1 MPEQKDD
8 ELQISSRSLRAE
20 RSEAVATLVALV
32 YVSTVAI
39 LFAIYGGNISL
50 VGLLAIGPFI
60 AAPFARPSRV
70 AIVGLFATI
79 FALVISTPPHN
90 YGELNHT
97 LRVLTQVAA
106 TALAM
111 WISYLRGQRNVL
123 LWTARS
129 ETRNE
134 RRRRVTAEMVQR
146 MQTMARAL
154 TTAADPAQV
163 ADAVFATLRDELR
176 VDAATF
182 ALLNE
187 RGQLLTLRRF
197 GYRPGEPTDA
207 VLGTLKPDGPV
218 LGQNLAF
225 LAESLEDLHKQ
236 RPDLFAATASTRFRA
251 LAVVPLVVSDR
262 TIGAVVVHWEDD
274 REFSEPDRSFLFTIT
289 GAGAQAVERA
299 RLTLTEFVSLE
310 RTEHLHR
317 LSSALATASTP
328 GDVAH
333 AAIAEARRALG
344 AQSAVVRVPAAAE
357 RSLSC
362 LASSGHPAL
371 LSRAMV
377 PMEGSRAG
385 AAFSRSRTEIA
396 RIGDDHGPG
405 DDAVQT
411 EVPLDTDGSSASTT
425 ADDAAD
431 AIEVEIVPR
440 VLGELD
446 LPVTVISEPL
456 VGNLG
461 TLGVLSLAFE
471 APSELGEP
479 ELRFLSTLA
488 GLTAQAFERAQVFE
502 HEREA
507 LRLAEAGRERLSLLS
522 EVTRLLSSSLE
533 PTTVIRRTMSL
544 VEGRLADSCVVQVPR
559 DSGLERLDVRD
570 SRTAARAI
578 GPGGV
583 DWDHVPYSSDAPA
596 AVAFR
601 TGRTQLAPLDV
612 RPTDDEPFVE
622 SGPER
627 TLAVD
632 AEHGDAWTA
641 LSVPLTAN
649 GEVIGV
655 MTFVDGPGRFFEADD
670 VSLATEVA
678 SRAGVA
684 LSNATRFQREH
695 IVAEVLQRAV
705 LPDSLPAVE
714 GLVLD
719 AEYRAG
725 VAGTYAGGDWYDVF
739 ELGDDAIFFSVG
751 DVMGKGAA
759 AAALMGQV
767 RSAIRAYAVR
777 GMSPTE
783 VLSSLDAFFDALIE
797 DRVVTAVVGTITP
810 STGQV
815 VLSNAGHPPPL
826 VVRADG
832 TTTFCPMQR
841 SLLIAAGLDGA
852 PRPRDELVLERG
864 DSLVMYS
871 DGLIERR
878 GEIITNGMKRLAATA
893 TKIARDGWPD
903 RPAETF
909 ASMLSADERTDD
921 LVVLCLNYA
930 GVTERRITAESLGT
944 SRDGMSTLHL
954 EPVVES
960 TPVARHWVAALMRD
974 LPPDVSGVATL
985 LTSELVTNAV
995 LHAGTPMCVT
1005 LHILS
1010 DRIRIDVADGNPA
1023 FPSIKEYGQDA
1034 ATGRGLTLFN
1044 TLASNWGIQAVDGGK
1059 IVWFELPVDYPV
1071 RPPRVSDGSFRFDLT
1086 GIAHATSRADGDV
1099 PPEIT
1104 VHLIGIPVM
1113 LLQKSSEEY
1122 EALFRELR
1130 LMKERADSAPLAP
1143 ALPERL
1149 AVLVSEIGTR
1159 FNGLGPGMDEMWQQA
1174 VDDRVEF
1181 FDWTV
1186 DLPQS
1191 AVVACE
1197 FYDALLDEA
1206 DEFGLSQRLLTLP
1219 ASPSSVAVRR
1229 WFLGELIGQLH
1240 GKAPVAWSDSRYH
1253 TALQA
1258 VPAR

>member
-1 MPEQKDD
+1 VPDPADD
-8 ELQISSRSLRAE
+8 ELQASPRTERADRAE
-20 RSEAVATLVALV
+20 AIATLVALIW
-32 YVSTVAI
+32 VSGVAI
-39 LFAIYGGNISL
+39 VFAVFGGNISL

-70 AIVGLFATI
+70 ALVGILAAF
-79 FALVISTPPHN
+79 FALVISTPAHS
-90 YGELNHT
+90 YGGLNHT

-111 WISYLRGQRNVL
+111 WISHLRGKRNVQ
-123 LWTARS
+123 LWTART

-134 RRRRVTAEMVQR
+134 RRRRVAAETAQR
-146 MQTMARAL
+146 MQAMARAL

-163 ADAVFATLRDELR
+163 ADAVFAALRDELH

-182 ALLNE
+182 AVLNE
-187 RGQLLTLRRF
+187 RGQLHTLRRF
-197 GYRPGEPTDA
+197 GYLPGEPADG
-207 VLGTLKPDGPV
+207 VLSALQPDGPV
-218 LGQNLAF
+218 LGHTVAVF
-225 LAESLEDLHKQ
+225 AESLEDLRRQ
-236 RPDLFAATASTRFRA
+236 RADLFASLASTRFRA
-251 LAVVPLVVSDR
+251 LAVIPLVVSDR
-262 TIGAVVVHWEDD
+262 TIGAVVVHWRDD
-274 REFSEPDRSFLFTIT
+274 RGISDPDRGFLFTIT

-299 RLTLTEFVSLE
+299 RLTLTEFVNLE

-317 LSSALATASTP
+317 LSSALAAATTP

-344 AQSAVVRVPAAAE
+344 AQSAVVRVPVSGE

-362 LASSGHPAL
+362 LASSGHPAVL
-371 LSRAMV
+371 ARSTV
-377 PMEGSRAG
+377 PVEGSRAG
-385 AAFSRSRTEIA
+385 ACFSR
-396 RIGDDHGPG
+396 GL
-405 DDAVQT
+405 T
-411 EVPLDTDGSSASTT
+411 EVVHVGTDPPAGEEPGAGH
-425 ADDAAD
+425 DAATVTGEPGRD
-431 AIEVEIVPR
+431 VDVEIVTH
-440 VLGELD
+440 VLAELTE
-446 LPVTVISEPL
+446 PVTIVTEPL
-456 VGNLG
+456 TGSSG
-461 TLGVLSLAFE
+461 PLGVLSLAFT
-471 APSELGEP
+471 AQPDPSEP

-488 GLTAQAFERAQVFE
+488 GLTAQALERAQVFE

-507 LRLAEAGRERLSLLS
+507 LRAAEAGRERLSILS

-544 VEGRLADSCVVQVPR
+544 VEGRLADSCMVQVPR
-559 DSGLERLDVRD
+559 ETGLVRLDMRD
-570 SRTAARAI
+570 ARPGSRVT
-578 GPGGV
+578 GPGGS
-583 DWDHVPYSSDAPA
+583 DGEIVPFSSDAPA

-601 TGRTQLAPLDV
+601 TGRTQLAPLETRVDDV
-612 RPTDDEPFVE
+612 DDVE
-622 SGPER
+622 GAGITEGVGGTEGAPS
-627 TLAVD
+627 VD
-632 AEHGDAWTA
+632 TGDAWTA

-655 MTFVDGPGRFFEADD
+655 MTFIDGPGRFFEADD

-695 IVAEVLQRAV
+695 VVAEVLQRAV
-705 LPDSLPAVE
+705 LPDSLPVVE

-739 ELGDDAIFFSVG
+739 ELGEDAVFFSVG

-767 RSAIRAYAVR
+767 RSAIRAYAVS
-777 GMSPTE
+777 GQSPTE
-783 VLSSLDAFFDALIE
+783 VLSSLDGFFDALIE
-797 DRVVTAVVGTITP
+797 DRVVTAVVGTITL
-810 STGQV
+810 STGRV

-832 TTTFCPMQR
+832 TATFCPMQR
-841 SLLIAAGLDGA
+841 SLLIAAGLNGA

-878 GEIITNGMKRLAATA
+878 GEIITDGMERLARRATD
-893 TKIARDGWPD
+893 IARSGWPD
-903 RPAETF
+903 RPAATF

-921 LVVLCLNYA
+921 LVVLCLHYA
-930 GVTERRITAESLGT
+930 GVTEGRISAAPLGT

-960 TPVARHWVAALMRD
+960 TPLARHWVAAHLRD
-974 LPPDVSGVATL
+974 LPAEVSGSAVL

-995 LHAGTPMCVT
+995 LHAATPMCVT
-1005 LHILS
+1005 LHILT

-1023 FPSIKEYGQDA
+1023 FPSIKDYGQDA

-1044 TLASNWGIQAVDGGK
+1044 TLASNWGVQAVDGGK
-1059 IVWFELPVDYPV
+1059 IVWFEIPVDYAVQPTQ
-1071 RPPRVSDGSFRFDLT
+1071 VSDGSFRFDLT
-1086 GIAHATSRADGDV
+1086 GITRSGLLGDGDAS
-1099 PPEIT
+1099 PE
-1104 VHLIGIPVM
+1104 VSVRLLGIPVM

-1130 LMKERADSAPLAP
+1130 LMKERSDTAPGAP

-1149 AVLVSEIGTR
+1149 AALVSEIGTR

-1174 VDDRVEF
+1174 VDNKIQY
-1181 FDWTV
+1181 FDWTL

-1197 FYDALLDEA
+1197 FYDAMLDEA

-1219 ASPSSVAVRR
+1219 ASPTSVAVRR
-1229 WFLGELIGQLH
+1229 WFLSELIGQLH
-1240 GKAPVAWSDSRYH
+1240 GKAPAAWVDSRYH
-1253 TALQA
+1253 AALQA